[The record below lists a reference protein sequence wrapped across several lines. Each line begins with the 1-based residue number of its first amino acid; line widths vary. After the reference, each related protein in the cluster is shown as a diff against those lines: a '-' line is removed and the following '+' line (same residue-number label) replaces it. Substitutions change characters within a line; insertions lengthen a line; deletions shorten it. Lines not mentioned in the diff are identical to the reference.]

1 MRCKVIESPDY
12 LVEFEEWNGLT
23 FVHCTVHRWSKTIK
37 QQLQYEF
44 NILRILRG
52 APIYALHE
60 IDDPKHR
67 KFLSLFNFEFLQDV
81 EGHDG
86 VTRQVFITGN

>member
-1 MRCKVIESPDY
+1 MRCKVIESEDY
-12 LVEFEEWNGLT
+12 LVEFEEWEGLT
-23 FVHCTVHRWSKTIK
+23 FVHCTVHSWSKAIK

-52 APIYALHE
+52 ASLYALHD
-60 IDDPKHR
+60 IGDSKHL
-67 KFLSLFNFEFLQDV
+67 KFLSYFGFEYLQDIQ
-81 EGHDG
+81 GLDG